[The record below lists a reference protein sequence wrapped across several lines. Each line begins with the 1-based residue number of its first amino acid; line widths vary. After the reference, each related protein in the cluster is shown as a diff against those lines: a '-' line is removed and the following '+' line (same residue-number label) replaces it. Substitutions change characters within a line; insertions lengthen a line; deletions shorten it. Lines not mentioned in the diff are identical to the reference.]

1 MEELTFILLPACLV
15 AGAAVMLSRRLGAGA
30 YVLSVMLSVLAMGAV
45 VIDPAFA
52 PQEDGFVFTLA
63 FMGPFVIFLYSIW
76 GMLFGFPEPSEGR
89 RRR

>member
-1 MEELTFILLPACLV
+1 MEELTFILLPACLI

-45 VIDPAFA
+45 VIDPAFSPA
-52 PQEDGFVFTLA
+52 ESGFVFTLA
-63 FMGPFVIFLYSIW
+63 FVGPFVIFLYSVW
-76 GMLFGFPEPSEGR
+76 GMLFGFPVPAEGR